1 MSSLSTKKRL
11 KTFVFALLSALWL
24 LTTANCKPTLPFS
37 LAKSLSLPS
46 FSSSFS
52 TFQQYIERKQAEQ
65 MKSYSGRR
73 VDANSL
79 RQYNIDANDVL
90 RMIYYNDQTIA
101 IVELGPE
108 KLLISCELI
117 EIYNDGEGIKLLKKL
132 SNINRPLKVGFKDMV
147 KLMQQCEK
155 VEKQHEMTKRKASS
169 FAALYERNGD
179 SNNEDNSDN
188 ENNQNDAQ
196 EDENTRG
203 ILSNNPLSVFSGVFP
218 GTKWCGTGDIA
229 RDFHD
234 LGTEKMMDRCCR
246 AHDICPV
253 KIRAYQSRYNLTN
266 NSLYTKSHCVCDDLL
281 FGCLKASNTSAAQ
294 LMGNIYFNLVQMPCL
309 GENDEGKLEYR
320 KAREGF

>member
-1 MSSLSTKKRL
+1 MQIAKLTMFQCRSCISPLMVL
-11 KTFVFALLSALWL
+11 LLLSNQRNRFYYSKKKQLNAKII
-24 LTTANCKPTLPFS
+24 TTRFLSDRGQTLKLHILFTFS
-37 LAKSLSLPS
+37 
-46 FSSSFS
+46 
-52 TFQQYIERKQAEQ
+52 
-65 MKSYSGRR
+65 
-73 VDANSL
+73 
-79 RQYNIDANDVL
+79 
-90 RMIYYNDQTIA
+90 
-101 IVELGPE
+101 
-108 KLLISCELI
+108 
-117 EIYNDGEGIKLLKKL
+117 NDGEGIKLLKKL

-155 VEKQHEMTKRKASS
+155 VEKQHEMTKRKATS
-169 FAALYERNGD
+169 FAALYERNGN
-179 SNNEDNSDN
+179 SNNEDNLEN
-188 ENNQNDAQ
+188 ENSHIDGQ

-281 FGCLKASNTSAAQ
+281 FGCLKASNTSSAQ

-309 GENDEGKLEYR
+309 GENEEGKLEYR
-320 KAREGF
+320 RAREGF